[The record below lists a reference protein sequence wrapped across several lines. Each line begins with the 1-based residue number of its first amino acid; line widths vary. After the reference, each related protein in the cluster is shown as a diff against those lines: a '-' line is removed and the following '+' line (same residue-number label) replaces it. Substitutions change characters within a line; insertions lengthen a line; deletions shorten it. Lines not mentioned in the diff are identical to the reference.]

1 MFTLLL
7 FFTAVGISAVAAY
20 FSIVGLISIFTASP
34 IAIAI
39 MGGSLEIGKLVTAS
53 FLYRYWYSIHI
64 TLRIYFTTTVVILS
78 IITSLGI
85 FGYLSQS
92 HSGSGVD
99 YVTNTTRIDNLNE
112 RLSIEKN
119 RLAILLKQS
128 EGYAQPNQKLERQ
141 ITESQ
146 NKIEVLTKEILPLR
160 EAKNK
165 GNAEIGAIRY
175 VAELVYGKNDFDTI
189 EKSVQWIIIV
199 LICVFDPLAILLL
212 IAANHTLRITN
223 SGVTTIEPIA
233 MDEEKLKSVTK
244 FGD

>member
-53 FLYRYWYSIHI
+53 FLYRYWHSIHL
-64 TLRIYFTTTVVILS
+64 TMRIYFTATVIILS

-99 YVTNTTRIDNLNE
+99 YVTNTTRIDSLNE

-146 NKIEVLTKEILPLR
+146 NKIETLTKEILPLR
-160 EAKNK
+160 EEKNK

-175 VAELVYGKNDFDTI
+175 VAELIYGKNDFDTI
-189 EKSVQWIIIV
+189 EKSVQWIIIM

-223 SGVTTIEPIA
+223 AGVTTIEPIA
-233 MDEEKLKSVTK
+233 MDENQLKNVTK

>member
-7 FFTAVGISAVAAY
+7 FFTAIGISAVAAY

-39 MGGSLEIGKLVTAS
+39 MGGSLELGKLVTAS

-64 TLRIYFTTTVVILS
+64 TLRIYFTTTVIILS

-99 YVTNTTRIDNLNE
+99 YVTNSTRIDNLNE

-119 RLAILLKQS
+119 RLEILLKQS
-128 EGYAQPNQKLERQ
+128 AGYAQPNQKLERQ
-141 ITESQ
+141 ISDTQ
-146 NKIEVLTKEILPLR
+146 NKIEILTKEILPLKV
-160 EAKNK
+160 EKNK

-175 VAELVYGKNDFDTI
+175 VAELIYGKNDFDTI
-189 EKSVQWIIIV
+189 EKAVQWIIIV

-212 IAANHTLRITN
+212 IAANHTLKIRN
-223 SGVTTIEPIA
+223 SGITTIEPIA
-233 MDEEKLKSVTK
+233 MDEEKLKNVTK